1 MKQTT
6 RKPESREENPR
17 NRNPA
22 NPNAIEMSDWTQNAF
37 VAVHVLVFLSVL
49 AISVPAEFAD
59 TNRYANT
66 WSWPKSNQTC
76 KLSGKRVVS
85 LEISQT
91 EATISKR
98 EYTATIAFAA
108 STNLKASKSYQCGE
122 EEERVLVVIMK
133 TEEVREKQKAARR
146 KRRMRE
152 LKRRSLCTVTVEWK

>member
-6 RKPESREENPR
+6 LNPESKDDNPR
-17 NRNPA
+17 NINPA
-22 NPNAIEMSDWTQNAF
+22 NPNAIEMSDCTQKAF
-37 VAVHVLVFLSVL
+37 VSVHVSEFLKVL

-59 TNRYANT
+59 SNRYANT

-76 KLSGKRVVS
+76 RTSGKRVMS

-108 STNLKASKSYQCGE
+108 NTNLKASKSYQCGE
-122 EEERVLVVIMK
+122 GEARQLVIMK
-133 TEEVREKQKAARR
+133 TEEAREKQKAARR
-146 KRRMRE
+146 KTRMRE
-152 LKRRSLCTVTVEWK
+152 LKRRSFCTVTVEWK